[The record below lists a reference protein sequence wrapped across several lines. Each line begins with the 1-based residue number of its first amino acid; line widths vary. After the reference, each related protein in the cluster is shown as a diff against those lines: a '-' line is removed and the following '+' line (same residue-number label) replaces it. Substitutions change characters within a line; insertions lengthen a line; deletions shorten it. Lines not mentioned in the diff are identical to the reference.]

1 MPLLRRDRRAQAGF
15 EAGPGC
21 GARRRWQGLAG
32 LRGEAWL
39 RCPWAVA
46 GPGRTTSR
54 RAEHTS
60 AIRRRRCGGRR
71 RDRRARAGFEA
82 GPGCGAHGRWR
93 GLAGL
98 RDRPLRAVRLACGD
112 LAGGP
117 PPTGAPSSPA
127 PQQDQTAPGTPAEPQ
142 TQTQQSGPEPL
153 GSGPPS
159 MPSGDQQRA
168 TRVSSARP
176 PCRPCRSSR
185 R

>member
-1 MPLLRRDRRAQAGF
+1 MPRTKAPSWGDISFTETRM
-15 EAGPGC
+15 
-21 GARRRWQGLAG
+21 GAYRRRQ
-32 LRGEAWL
+32 
-39 RCPWAVA
+39 
-46 GPGRTTSR
+46 
-54 RAEHTS
+54 
-60 AIRRRRCGGRR
+60 
-71 RDRRARAGFEA
+71 
-82 GPGCGAHGRWR
+82 

-98 RDRPLRAVRLACGD
+98 RDRTLRAFRLACGD

-127 PQQDQTAPGTPAEPQ
+127 PQQDQTAPGTPAGPQTQTQ

-159 MPSGDQQRA
+159 MLSGCQRCA
-168 TRVSSARP
+168 TGVGTARQVSALRDRCQHCATGVGAARQVITSARQVSSARP